1 MAMLSVELASE
12 INLLER
18 TLNVSISDE
27 TYDLVYFGNAVIT
40 MKGPE
45 CSVRLVRDRDQI
57 FMDIAGA
64 SAELKDANDL
74 LRAARLHPSPGRSL
88 FGKELIRLICANFE
102 AIKKLLDTKLD
113 LRPAN
118 NDLPYIDHDFS
129 TGWPVGPDLFYQCQH
144 CGDVLSSISDG
155 DCQCGNLFVRASTA
169 RAGAVHESRVR
180 LVKQIK

>member
-1 MAMLSVELASE
+1 MALLSVELASE

-18 TLNVSISDE
+18 TLNVSVSDE
-27 TYDLVYFGNAVIT
+27 TYDLAHFGNAVLT
-40 MKGPE
+40 MKGPG

-64 SAELKDANDL
+64 SGDWKRANDL
-74 LRAARLHPSPGRSL
+74 LQAARLHPSPGRSL

-102 AIKKLLDTKLD
+102 EIKRLLDTKLD
-113 LRPAN
+113 LRPPN

-129 TGWPVGPDLFYQCQH
+129 TGWPAGPDLFYQCQR
-144 CGDVLSSISDG
+144 CGDVLSSILDG
-155 DCQCGNLFVRASTA
+155 ECRCGNVFVDVATA